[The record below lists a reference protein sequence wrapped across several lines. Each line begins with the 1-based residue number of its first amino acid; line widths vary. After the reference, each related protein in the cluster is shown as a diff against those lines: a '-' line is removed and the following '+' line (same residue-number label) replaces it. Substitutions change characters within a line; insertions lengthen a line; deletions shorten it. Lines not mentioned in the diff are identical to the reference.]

1 MAKYIAQII
10 VTGSQIVGRAFAR
23 AVRNEFQASQ
33 AAAEARRGR
42 AAGGGGNDSNRK
54 AADAI
59 TGMSVQEA
67 KQILN
72 IEDLTDLELL
82 QKNYD
87 HLFSVNDKTKGG
99 SFYLQSKV
107 VRAKE
112 RIDQELMREREE
124 AMKATKK
131 SQEANKEAS

>member
-1 MAKYIAQII
+1 MQKKVFHIFTFLQAKYIAQII

-59 TGMSVQEA
+59 TGMSVQVGVF
-67 KQILN
+67 
-72 IEDLTDLELL
+72 LT
-82 QKNYD
+82 
-87 HLFSVNDKTKGG
+87 
-99 SFYLQSKV
+99 
-107 VRAKE
+107 
-112 RIDQELMREREE
+112 RIY
-124 AMKATKK
+124 
-131 SQEANKEAS
+131 